1 MCLIQGRSQQDKHGP
16 PYLRKNRFAYM
27 VQSVLLKNRRRPKI
41 PETVSLNTAWPGPRI
56 PDQTDDA
63 KLKRFKVYQFY
74 FRQRLYG
81 PKKSPTTCAIM
92 WRVSLKYGGQG
103 STKCGRAQHW
113 ELRNF
118 IRHSLKPSQEKIRP
132 VGLVLKTRPGPTHNI
147 TRHINHKLW
156 CGK

>member
-1 MCLIQGRSQQDKHGP
+1 MCLIQGRSQQDKRGP

-63 KLKRFKVYQFY
+63 KLKRFKVYHHHHHHHHHQFY

-81 PKKSPTTCAIM
+81 LKEKKPDYLCHNVKDESKIWRARFDKM
-92 WRVSLKYGGQG
+92 WPSSALRV
-103 STKCGRAQHW
+103 AQ
-113 ELRNF
+113 F
-118 IRHSLKPSQEKIRP
+118 YSAQ
-132 VGLVLKTRPGPTHNI
+132 LKTKPGKNPTSRPSA
-147 TRHINHKLW
+147 
-156 CGK
+156 